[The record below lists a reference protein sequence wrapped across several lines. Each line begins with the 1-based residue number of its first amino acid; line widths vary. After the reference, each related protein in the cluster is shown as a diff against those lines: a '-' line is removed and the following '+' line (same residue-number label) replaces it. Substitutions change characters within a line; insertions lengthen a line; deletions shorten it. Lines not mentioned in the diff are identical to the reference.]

1 MSNYKKR
8 YNTVFDEE
16 RQANQQ
22 NSGVSN
28 APNIHQA
35 PPNIS
40 NTPNIGGQR
49 PSVPPPQ
56 HVPNAPNLGGNTR
69 PSVPPTNRPQ
79 NVPPSNN
86 PYSAPP
92 NTHNAPNMGGHQP
105 ANYPQGQP
113 HAVPQRM
120 PVTQQASQQ
129 QHQQSQNQNTTS
141 QNQNSTPQER
151 QKRPVLLADYDAN
164 DFAFYQKKENW
175 IYLWAERSDRMG
187 NLRDGDKA
195 FKSQEIFDYE
205 NTRGE
210 NYKKSANA
218 FMQLGAFHGNYSKDS
233 TYNIKDKDIH
243 IEYYEDGEVKRL
255 SGMSAFAY
263 LARNA
268 NTQQGQK
275 GLITN
280 CSTAMNKVM
289 GELLD
294 MNKMPRVVADL
305 NVLYNAGMVGYDIL
319 DAKVDDL
326 SKVWACAEE
335 YTART
340 QKVTNNLPLFTLP
353 VNQQTLRY
361 TSEVARMASM
371 ACLTVKRPQVTSDRY
386 RADASRLLIKSI
398 DVIGDI
404 GRCQERLYLAE
415 KEYYKEQGY
424 DKKQMY
430 YKRQGFYESM
440 TDIANSA
447 DNMNK
452 KDLSSFF
459 YNGGSQLLGYVND
472 KNNLNAPPPFH
483 QFIEN
488 HLPKRV
494 RQFMGESGLVGYFS
508 QRKSPKSR
516 FIKAWSKENDMF
528 GLNEDEKE
536 MMANLQTLMS
546 HKEEYQSLKKVSSEL
561 KAMSK
566 MMVGRREDAL
576 AIVQNPQG
584 TTTGRQTG
592 LNQNINMLG
601 LNKTTKNLIELADVY
616 QEHEI
621 FNADVKGLE
630 MVITNCA
637 VGNVEGHL
645 LYCQGGDN
653 YLKTGLDIAMHAKQE
668 MSVGNGRY
676 PFAQVIQQPDLFH
689 AKMQEMRITQE
700 QVQEYQNSGDV
711 IQARLKLM
719 YEHSNKVREEGN
731 HRDLQD
737 IEQIRKV
744 GKVASLM
751 MNYGAGAPLIAR
763 EWDMGIDEVE
773 DIKRAYNQCMDNR
786 IVNIHR
792 SLDDLL
798 DKITSPNEYPHLL
811 ISKEGNKE
819 GHLHPAFLDSKSI
832 RNHLDA
838 DYLNGTHEAPTL
850 VSFRQNK
857 NPRELRLN
865 FVGGGYI
872 VLKDLKKVVDSRT
885 NKPHYEYTTDE
896 GEQKRIY
903 GAQLFAFCIQG
914 TGARCMQN
922 QDVAIR
928 HALDS
933 HGVTSQVKDKRV
945 QKALDIHDSKA
956 FVLPKDET
964 LKQASIMLIQQVM
977 SEAGAGFERTF
988 SHISQDEF
996 GRKIAQVSTNRLGNT
1011 SVFRTD
1017 VDIGKKLESERTAT
1031 HDQFLKGELEQD
1043 LLNKRDEE
1051 GNHLFKYRIS
1061 THLVDVNNNP
1071 YSKQGERLESTPEQA
1086 PIVLMRDLT
1095 FERYKKTMNE
1105 MEERIRKNQEA
1116 SRAQAKQ
1123 ATQQTQQN
1131 PNQQVTLSRPII

>member
-1 MSNYKKR
+1 MSNYKKQ
-8 YNTVFDEE
+8 YDTVFDEE

-22 NSGVSN
+22 NTGVSN

-40 NTPNIGGQR
+40 NAPNIGGQR
-49 PSVPPPQ
+49 PSVPPPH

-86 PYSAPP
+86 PHSAPP

-120 PVTQQASQQ
+120 PVARQVPQQ
-129 QHQQSQNQNTTS
+129 QYQQQPQNPMP
-141 QNQNSTPQER
+141 PQR

-164 DFAFYQKKENW
+164 DFSFYQKKENW
-175 IYLWAERSDRMG
+175 IYLWAERSERMG
-187 NLRDGDKA
+187 NFRYGDKA

-233 TYNIKDKDIH
+233 TYDIKDKDIH

-255 SGMSAFAY
+255 SGMSAFVY
-263 LARNA
+263 LVRNA
-268 NTQQGQK
+268 NAQQGQK

-398 DVIGDI
+398 DIIGDI
-404 GRCQERLYLAE
+404 GRCQERLGLAR
-415 KEYYKEQGY
+415 K
-424 DKKQMY
+424 
-430 YKRQGFYESM
+430 GFYEKV
-440 TDIANSA
+440 TDITSFAY
-447 DNMNK
+447 NMNK
-452 KDLSSFF
+452 KDLARFF
-459 YNGGSQLLGYVND
+459 YNGESRLLGYGND
-472 KNNLNAPPPFH
+472 KNSPDAPPPFH
-483 QFIEN
+483 RFIEN
-488 HLPKRV
+488 HLPECVKRV
-494 RQFMGESGLVGYFS
+494 MEERELEGYFS
-508 QRKSPKSR
+508 QRKSSKSR

-528 GLNEDEKE
+528 GLNEDEQK
-536 MMANLQTLMS
+536 MMTNLQTLMS
-546 HKEEYQSLKKVSSEL
+546 HKEEYQSLRKISREL

-576 AIVQNPQG
+576 AIIQNPQG
-584 TTTGRQTG
+584 TITGRQKG
-592 LNQNINMLG
+592 LNHNINMLG
-601 LNKTTKNLIELADVY
+601 LNKITKNLIELADVY

-668 MSVGNGRY
+668 MSVGNQRY
-676 PFAQVIQQPDLFH
+676 LFNQIIHQPELFH
-689 AKMQEMRITQE
+689 DKMQEMQVTQE
-700 QVQEYQNSGDV
+700 QIQEYQNLGNAPLPVV

-719 YEHSNKVREEGN
+719 YEHSNKVREEGK
-731 HRDLQD
+731 HRDLKD

-744 GKVASLM
+744 GKVASSM
-751 MNYGAGAPLIAR
+751 MSFGPGVGLIAR

-811 ISKEGNKE
+811 INKEGNKE

-872 VLKDLKKVVDSRT
+872 VLKDLKKVIDSRT

-933 HGVTSQVKDKRV
+933 HGVTSQLEHKRV

-996 GRKIAQVSTNRLGNT
+996 GRKIAQVSTNQLGNT

-1043 LLNKRDEE
+1043 LLNKHDEE

-1086 PIVLMRDLT
+1086 PIVLMRDLR
-1095 FERYKKTMNE
+1095 FEAYEKRMNE
-1105 MEERIRKNQEA
+1105 MEERIRKNQEEA

-1123 ATQQTQQN
+1123 ETQQTQQN
-1131 PNQQVTLSRPII
+1131 PNQQVTLSKPII